1 MNQVENPPSGRVRQ
15 LLCLIRGQPL
25 GVPPYGSGK
34 ISVLT
39 TNETPPIIDDNLFK
53 DIVKES
59 EFPARK
65 DTKQVPI
72 EISKDLAEV
81 ERGRIRRL
89 RDHPA

>member
-1 MNQVENPPSGRVRQ
+1 
-15 LLCLIRGQPL
+15 L
-25 GVPPYGSGK
+25 GVPPYGSRK
-34 ISVLT
+34 IAVLT
-39 TNETPPIIDDNLFK
+39 ANEAFPIIDNELLK

-59 EFPARK
+59 EFPAGK

-81 ERGRIRRL
+81 ERGRIRGL

>member
-1 MNQVENPPSGRVRQ
+1 VRQ

-34 ISVLT
+34 IPVLT
-39 TNETPPIIDDNLFK
+39 TNETFPIIDNKLLK

-59 EFPARK
+59 EFSAAK

-72 EISKDLAEV
+72 EIPKDLAEV
-81 ERGRIRRL
+81 ERGGIC
-89 RDHPA
+89 

>member
-1 MNQVENPPSGRVRQ
+1 VCQ

-34 ISVLT
+34 IAVLT
-39 TNETPPIIDDNLFK
+39 TNETFPIIDNKLLK
-53 DIVKES
+53 DIVKET
-59 EFPARK
+59 EFPAGK

-81 ERGRIRRL
+81 ERGRTC
-89 RDHPA
+89 